1 MTILITGGAGYIGS
15 HTVVEL
21 LSSGFDV
28 VVVDDFSNSSPEV
41 LQRLKRITGRDIT
54 FHEGSILDKA
64 FLRQVF
70 KQYTFESVIHFA
82 AFKAVGESVEK
93 PLMYYH
99 NNITGTISLLEVMTE
114 VGVKNIVF
122 SSSATVYGMNN
133 PVPLLEEMPTSAT
146 NPYGYTKVMMEQ
158 ILNDVAHSDPAWSV
172 TNLRYFNPIGAHE
185 SALIGEAPN
194 GIPNNLMPYLTQVA
208 VGKREKLSVFGND
221 YDTPD
226 GTGVRDYIH
235 VVDLAKGHVLA
246 VKNNLAKSGAK
257 VYNLGTG
264 NGYSVLDLVKTF
276 KAENGVEIPYEICP
290 RRAGDIGVCYADA
303 EKAKSE
309 LGWVAEKNLAD
320 MVRDSW
326 NWQRKNPNGYD
337 KASL

>member
-1 MTILITGGAGYIGS
+1 MAILITGGTGYIGS

-21 LSSGFDV
+21 VAAGYDV
-28 VVVDDFSNSSPEV
+28 VLVDNFSNSSPEV
-41 LQRLKRITGRDIT
+41 LERLKTITGKLLP
-54 FHEGSILDKA
+54 FYEGSILDKD
-64 FLRQVF
+64 FMRQVF
-70 KQYTFESVIHFA
+70 AQHDIVSVIHFA
-82 AFKAVGESVEK
+82 AYKAVGESVAK

-99 NNITGTISLLEVMTE
+99 NNISGTIALLEVMAE

-133 PVPLLEEMPTSAT
+133 QVPFLEDMPTSAT

-158 ILNDVAHSDPAWSV
+158 ILNDVAASDPEWSV

-185 SALIGEAPN
+185 SGLIGEAPN
-194 GIPNNLMPYLTQVA
+194 GIPNNLMPYISQVA
-208 VGKREKLSVFGND
+208 VGKREKLSVFGDD

-246 VKNNLAKSGAK
+246 LAKNLAQPGAK

-264 NGYSVLDLVKTF
+264 IGYSVLDLVKAF
-276 KAENGVEIPYEICP
+276 EAENGIAIPYEISP
-290 RRAGDIGVCYADA
+290 RRPGDIATCYANA
-303 EKAKSE
+303 QKAKDE
-309 LGWVAEKNLAD
+309 LGWVAEKTLSD
-320 MVRDSW
+320 MVRDTW
-326 NWQRKNPNGYD
+326 RWQHHNPDGYD
-337 KASL
+337 S